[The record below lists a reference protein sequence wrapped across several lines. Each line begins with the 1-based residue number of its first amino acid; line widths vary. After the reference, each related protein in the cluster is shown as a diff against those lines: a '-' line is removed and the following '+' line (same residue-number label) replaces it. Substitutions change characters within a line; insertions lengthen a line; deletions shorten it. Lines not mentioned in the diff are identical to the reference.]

1 MKHGPK
7 RMLKAEQE
15 FFLVLVRLRLGL
27 LGASRAGIS
36 TSNFSK
42 ANLTNPIRP
51 SKACVQKTMPKCFKE
66 IHSSV
71 RVIRDCKEIFI
82 EKPSSVKYPSQAY
95 SNYKHHKTAIDL
107 IGKSPSGA
115 VSFCLTC
122 MQVEHQTNS

>member
-1 MKHGPK
+1 MYIGTNTNSAELSSADHMKHGPK

-71 RVIRDCKEIFI
+71 RVISDCKEIFI

-95 SNYKHHKTAIDL
+95 SNYKHHK
-107 IGKSPSGA
+107 
-115 VSFCLTC
+115 
-122 MQVEHQTNS
+122 QQ